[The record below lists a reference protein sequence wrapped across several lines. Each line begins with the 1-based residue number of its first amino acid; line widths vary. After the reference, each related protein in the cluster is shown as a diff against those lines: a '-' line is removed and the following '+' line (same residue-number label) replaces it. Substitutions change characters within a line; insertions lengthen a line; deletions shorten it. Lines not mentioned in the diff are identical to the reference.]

1 MDTDVL
7 VVGEA
12 LIDIVAGDDGADREL
27 VGGSP
32 ANVAVGLAR
41 QGHATRLLTRIG
53 RDERGRRIATQI
65 EESGARV
72 DERSFTDAPTSTA
85 RARLRPDGSA
95 EYEFAID
102 WAVPA
107 ADARDLAGVR
117 AVHTGSIAPA
127 AAAARS

>member
-53 RDERGRRIATQI
+53 RDERGRRIAKRFA
-65 EESGARV
+65 SV
-72 DERSFTDAPTSTA
+72 TSK
-85 RARLRPDGSA
+85 
-95 EYEFAID
+95 
-102 WAVPA
+102 
-107 ADARDLAGVR
+107 
-117 AVHTGSIAPA
+117 
-127 AAAARS
+127 